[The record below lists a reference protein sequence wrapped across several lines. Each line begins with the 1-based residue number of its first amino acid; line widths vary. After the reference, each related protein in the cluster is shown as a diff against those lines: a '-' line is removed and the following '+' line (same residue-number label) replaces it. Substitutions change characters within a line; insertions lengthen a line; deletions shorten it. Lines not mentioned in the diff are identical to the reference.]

1 MIVRS
6 LLGTHPCGLFSIS
19 SSFRRTLNLQVA
31 NTYREEEK
39 AARDFVQRN
48 ARYKLVDVEEDSPRE
63 LKAPKSEVSKLE
75 TIQLFDCVCN

>member
-1 MIVRS
+1 MYASS
-6 LLGTHPCGLFSIS
+6 LVDLLCLK
-19 SSFRRTLNLQVA
+19 VA